1 MGADLE
7 QEVERAVEQAEMTA
21 RRGSAGSFFLGV
33 LIGAVVGGGVALL
46 FAPKTGNEAREILS
60 GKATQA
66 KEKLQEGVS
75 KVKERVGRMRQ
86 NMPSSAE

>member
-21 RRGSAGSFFLGV
+21 RRGSAGSFFLGI

-46 FAPKTGNEAREILS
+46 FAPKTGKEAREIL
-60 GKATQA
+60 GDKATQA
-66 KEKLQEGVS
+66 KDKLQEGVG

-86 NMPSSAE
+86 NMPSSTE